1 VGIKTAK
8 KLLLDSA
15 PTAPSPDAPLRGERS
30 SRRGGHAFGAADIPD
45 LPLLRRGKV
54 RDVYGLG
61 ERLLIVATD
70 RISAFDYV
78 LPTPVPGKGRVLTQ
92 VSAFW
97 FQKTAAIA
105 PNHFLSADLG
115 EIRGRLPSRV
125 SLDDEFAGRV
135 TLTRKARRV
144 DAECVVRG
152 YLAGSGWKEYLKTGA
167 VCGHKL
173 PAGLREA
180 ERLPEPIFTPSTK
193 AEQGHDENITRGRLA
208 DIVGAD
214 TARRLEAAA
223 LRLYAFGAGFLASR
237 GVILADTKFEF
248 GFLGGKLI
256 VIDEMLTPDSSRLW
270 PAAGYRPGSSPES
283 FDKQFVR
290 DHLERVR
297 WDKTPPPPALPEEV
311 VAGTA
316 RRYEEFLRI
325 VTG

>member
-1 VGIKTAK
+1 MGIKAAAAK
-8 KLLLDSA
+8 DGISGLA
-15 PTAPSPDAPLRGERS
+15 
-30 SRRGGHAFGAADIPD
+30 
-45 LPLLRRGKV
+45 LLRRGKV
-54 RDVYGLG
+54 RDVYDLG

-70 RISAFDYV
+70 RISAFDHI

-97 FQKTAAIA
+97 FDKTTAIV
-105 PNHFLSADLG
+105 PNHLLSADLPA
-115 EIRGRLPSRV
+115 IRRSLPSGISV
-125 SLDDEFAGRV
+125 SDEFSGRV
-135 TLTRKARRV
+135 TLAHKARRV

-152 YLAGSGWKEYLKTGA
+152 YLAGSGWKQYQQSGA

-193 AEQGHDENITRGRLA
+193 AEQGHDENISRAQLA
-208 DIVGAD
+208 DLVGAD
-214 TARRLEAAA
+214 TARRLETAA
-223 LRLYAFGAGFLASR
+223 LKLYAFGADFLARR

-248 GFLGGKLI
+248 GFLGEELI

-270 PAAGYRPGSSPES
+270 PAASYRPGSSPES

-297 WDKTPPPPALPEEV
+297 WDKTSPPPALPQDV
-311 VAGTA
+311 VSGTA

>member
-1 VGIKTAK
+1 MRTATLEDGIEGLA
-8 KLLLDSA
+8 
-15 PTAPSPDAPLRGERS
+15 
-30 SRRGGHAFGAADIPD
+30 
-45 LPLLRRGKV
+45 LLRRGKV
-54 RDVYGLG
+54 RDVYDLG

-70 RISAFDYV
+70 RISAFDHI
-78 LPTPVPGKGRVLTQ
+78 LPTPVAGKGRVLTQ

-97 FQKTAAIA
+97 FRKTAALI
-105 PNHFLSADLG
+105 PNHLISVDLAEIGRDLPSQVRLG
-115 EIRGRLPSRV
+115 EQFS
-125 SLDDEFAGRV
+125 GRV
-135 TLTRKARRV
+135 TLARKARRV

-173 PAGLREA
+173 PTGLRESD
-180 ERLPEPIFTPSTK
+180 RLPAPIFTPSTK
-193 AEQGHDENITRGRLA
+193 AEQGHDENISRAQLA
-208 DIVGAD
+208 GLVGEE
-214 TARRLEAAA
+214 TARRLETAA
-223 LRLYAFGAGFLASR
+223 LELYAFGAAFLSAR

-248 GFLGGKLI
+248 GFLGDELT

-270 PAAGYRPGSSPES
+270 PAASYRPGTSPES

-290 DHLERVR
+290 DHLERVS
-297 WDKTPPPPALPEEV
+297 WDKTSPPPALPEDV

>member
-1 VGIKTAK
+1 MAG
-8 KLLLDSA
+8 
-15 PTAPSPDAPLRGERS
+15 
-30 SRRGGHAFGAADIPD
+30 

-54 RDVYGLG
+54 RDVYDLG

-70 RISAFDYV
+70 RISAFDAV
-78 LPTPVPGKGRVLTQ
+78 LPTAVPGKGRVLTQ

-97 FQKTAAIA
+97 FRKTAALI
-105 PNHFLSADLG
+105 PNHFLSADLA
-115 EIRGRLPSRV
+115 EIRRSLPAGASLGEEFSGR
-125 SLDDEFAGRV
+125 A
-135 TLTRKARRV
+135 TLARKARRV

-173 PAGLREA
+173 PKGLREA

-193 AEQGHDENITRGRLA
+193 AEQGHDENITRGQLA
-208 DIVGAD
+208 DLVGSD

-223 LRLYAFGAGFLASR
+223 LKLYAFGADFLAPR

-248 GFLGGKLI
+248 GFLGAGRKGIRPAGTCGTSDAAGDELI

-270 PAAGYRPGSSPES
+270 PAASYRPGASPES

-297 WDKTPPPPALPEEV
+297 WDKASPPPALPDEV

-316 RRYEEFLRI
+316 LRYEEFLRI